1 MTATIDRE
9 RLAAL
14 KAREDE
20 LFVARHP
27 VPASSS
33 SGRRRTCSTASP

>member
-20 LFVARHP
+20 LLRRAP
-27 VPASSS
+27 SSL
-33 SGRRRTCSTASP
+33 P